1 VAFINA
7 VLKQHHSGDVVVV
20 THGGVIRALVA
31 HVLNMELKGLFR
43 INIDYGSVTQL
54 DFNDG
59 FLK

>member
-1 VAFINA
+1 
-7 VLKQHHSGDVVVV
+7 
-20 THGGVIRALVA
+20 VIRALVA

-59 FLK
+59 VPKVNYVHR